1 MTVYEDKD
9 KTMVI
14 LINFLWHYCHYY
26 TSVSLNFLMMNSHE
40 NKKNDKVFD
49 YCLHIHFQQNNI
61 KL

>member
-14 LINFLWHYCHYY
+14 LINFLWHYYYY

-40 NKKNDKVFD
+40 NKKNDKVYD
-49 YCLHIHFQQNNI
+49 YCLLIHFQQNNI
-61 KL
+61 NL

>member
-14 LINFLWHYCHYY
+14 LINFLWHYHYYY

-49 YCLHIHFQQNNI
+49 YCLCIHFQQNNI